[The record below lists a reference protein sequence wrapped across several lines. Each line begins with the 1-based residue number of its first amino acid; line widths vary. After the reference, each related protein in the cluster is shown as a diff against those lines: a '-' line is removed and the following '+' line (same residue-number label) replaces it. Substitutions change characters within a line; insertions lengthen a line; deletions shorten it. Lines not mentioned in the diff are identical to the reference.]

1 MTSLTSLFLFEK
13 GPHSYPGMLDLKKKK
28 KNNDLMITDY
38 LIEHFQ

>member
-1 MTSLTSLFLFEK
+1 MTSFTSLFLFEE
-13 GPHSYPGMLDLKKKK
+13 GPHSYPGMLDLKKK